1 MEKELIKIAEL
12 LDCDFGAAFNMKD
25 TGKVDVAHYHAGLK
39 NIIERSDK
47 NGTIGL
53 GKRYRFTF

>member
-1 MEKELIKIAEL
+1 MIKIVEL
-12 LDCDFGAAFNMKD
+12 LDGDFGAAFNMKD
-25 TGKVDVAHYHAGLK
+25 TRKVDVAHYYADLK